1 MKNYKVK
8 ELLNKY
14 GKYNINVFIESET
27 KNFDILFKKSVVPH
41 L

>member
-27 KNFDILFKKSVVPH
+27 KILTLFF
-41 L
+41 